1 MITALKAAELSGPKS
16 EDYLD
21 FIEKK
26 IIDAANNKK
35 REVIIRENPYAGWL
49 YGSTG
54 NSDEVSKAIK
64 VLKDNGFKLN
74 LYYRESQFV
83 DMGLQISW

>member
-1 MITALKAAELSGPKS
+1 MITALKAAELSGPKA

-26 IIDAANNKK
+26 IIDAANSKK
-35 REVIIRENPYAGWL
+35 RDVIIRENPYSCWL

-54 NSDEVSKAIK
+54 NSNEVSKAIK
-64 VLKDNGFKLN
+64 TLKDNGFKLD

-83 DMGLQISW
+83 DIGLQISW